1 MRNVSTTSNSLLSV
15 GLFLFAGD
23 SLLNLVQVTHSQR
36 LTGPTL
42 AWEALKWVVLGGLVF
57 LLGPTSTLGLW
68 SRRSRTGTARTE
80 AIDRLYRR
88 LRELRGRAETEPRLK
103 PDIDVL
109 FAELRSLQQEEA
121 DELTRRF
128 ESQLLLKPGEGW
140 QALQRAT
147 DLLARYEDSA
157 PPHPSAAHRS

>member
-23 SLLNLVQVTHSQR
+23 SLLNLVQVTQSQR

-42 AWEALKWVVLGGLVF
+42 AWEALKWIVLGGLV
-57 LLGPTSTLGLW
+57 LLLEPTLRLR
-68 SRRSRTGTARTE
+68 SRQSRTGTTRTE
-80 AIDRLYRR
+80 AIDRLYRQ
-88 LRELRGRAETEPRLK
+88 LRELRGRAETEPRLR

-121 DELTRRF
+121 DEMTRRF

-140 QALQRAT
+140 EALQQAT
-147 DLLARYEDSA
+147 NLLARYENPA
-157 PPHPSAAHRS
+157 PPHPSSSRRS